1 MVNKA
6 IACALFFS
14 FVAALFAS
22 SYAQQACGRQAF
34 NNNKVYRTCTDLS
47 VLNSFLHW
55 NYDTSTN
62 TVDLAFRHTTTS
74 SSRWVSWALNP
85 SGQKMAGSQCLV
97 AFQNSTGRPVAYTT
111 PIGSGSPTL
120 QPGRLSFQVPNISAT
135 LEGNQWTIFATLQ
148 LTTDLLSTNQ
158 VWQEGPMNG
167 DTPGAH
173 AMSGDNLRS
182 VGTIDFRTGQ
192 TTAGGGSSDSRR
204 RRRNTH
210 GVLNAVSWGVL
221 MPMGAM
227 IARYLKVFKTANP
240 AWFYL
245 HVACQASGYIVGVA
259 GWGTGIKLGND
270 SPGIKYNKHRNI
282 GIALFAIGT
291 LQMFAMLLRP
301 KPDHKYRLY
310 WNIYHWS
317 LGYSVIVLS
326 IINIFEGFDILD
338 PEKKWKRAYI
348 GILIFLGAVAALLE
362 AITWVIVLKRKNGNS
377 VKHHHSI
384 NGANGANGYGARTQQ
399 GA

>member
-120 QPGRLSFQVPNISAT
+120 QPGSLSFQVSNISAT

-204 RRRNTH
+204 RRRN
-210 GVLNAVSWGVL
+210 VS
-221 MPMGAM
+221 
-227 IARYLKVFKTANP
+227 
-240 AWFYL
+240 AWF
-245 HVACQASGYIVGVA
+245 
-259 GWGTGIKLGND
+259 
-270 SPGIKYNKHRNI
+270 KHISIDQFTCYMYR
-282 GIALFAIGT
+282 ALNSYT
-291 LQMFAMLLRP
+291 
-301 KPDHKYRLY
+301 
-310 WNIYHWS
+310 
-317 LGYSVIVLS
+317 YSFTYV
-326 IINIFEGFDILD
+326 
-338 PEKKWKRAYI
+338 
-348 GILIFLGAVAALLE
+348 
-362 AITWVIVLKRKNGNS
+362 
-377 VKHHHSI
+377 HHHQYHLHL
-384 NGANGANGYGARTQQ
+384 NL
-399 GA
+399 

>member
-1 MVNKA
+1 MNKA
-6 IACALFFS
+6 VAYALFIN
-14 FVAALFAS
+14 FVAALFAPS
-22 SYAQQACGRQAF
+22 SAQQTCGNQAF
-34 NNNKVYRTCTDLS
+34 TNNKIYSTCRDLP

-55 NYDTSTN
+55 NYDSSTN
-62 TVDLAFRHTTTS
+62 TVDLAFRHTSTS
-74 SSRWVSWALNP
+74 SSQWVSWALNP
-85 SGQKMAGSQCLV
+85 SGQRMAGSQCLV
-97 AFQNSTGRPVAYTT
+97 AFQNSTKGIEAYTS
-111 PIGSGSPTL
+111 PIGSGTPSL
-120 QPGRLSFQVPNISAT
+120 QPGRLSFQVPNISAS

-148 LTTDLLSTNQ
+148 LTNDLLSTNQ

-167 DTPGAH
+167 DNPEAH
-173 AMSGDNLRS
+173 SMSGDNTRS

-245 HVACQASGYIVGVA
+245 HVACQVSGYIVGVA

-270 SPGIKYNKHRNI
+270 SPGIKYDKHRNI

-310 WNIYHWS
+310 WNIYHWG
-317 LGYSVIVLS
+317 LGYSVIILS

-377 VKHHHSI
+377 VKHHHSV
-384 NGANGANGYGARTQQ
+384 NGVNGVNGYGARTQQ